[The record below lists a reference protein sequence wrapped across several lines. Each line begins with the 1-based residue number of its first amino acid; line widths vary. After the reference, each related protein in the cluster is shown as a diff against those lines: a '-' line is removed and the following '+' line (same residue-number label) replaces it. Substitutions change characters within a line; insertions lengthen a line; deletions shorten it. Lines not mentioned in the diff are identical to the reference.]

1 VKVVWIIVVAL
12 AWPAPAKTQDQD
24 IDVDGMMGAVEV
36 WTRDN
41 LDASVVA
48 AVEGRIDREQ
58 LKSILDDLQR
68 RLQADSIYDL
78 ASLRQTATALL
89 PLLDRFA
96 ETDPYARW
104 LRTRLDYLS
113 AADQLRREATSVP
126 APKTSPTQ
134 PVPTVPSVL
143 PVAPTPPTPPA
154 PQPTAQREMWTRTMA
169 DRTRPERADAFV
181 ALLAPIF
188 VEEGMPPELVWLA
201 EVESSFDPKAKS
213 PVGAAGLFQL
223 MPPTAKDLG
232 LSTWLP
238 DERLHPEKNARA
250 AAQYLRRLYGRFND
264 WELALAA
271 YNAGESRVAG
281 LLKKS
286 GTKTFDAIA
295 GRLPAETQMYVPK
308 FEAVLKKRTGMEI
321 RNLKAPVT
329 E

>member
-1 VKVVWIIVVAL
+1 VKAVWILVVAL
-12 AWPAPAKTQDQD
+12 AWPAPARTQDLEL
-24 IDVDGMMGAVEV
+24 DVDGMMGAVEV
-36 WTRDN
+36 WTRQN
-41 LDASVVA
+41 LDHSVVA
-48 AVEGRIDREQ
+48 ALDGQIDREQ
-58 LKSILDDLQR
+58 LRSILDDLQR

-78 ASLRQTATALL
+78 GALRETAVALL
-89 PLLDRFA
+89 PLLDRFE

-113 AADQLRREATSVP
+113 AADQLRREAASVP
-126 APKTSPTQ
+126 VPEIPPAAAP
-134 PVPTVPSVL
+134 PTVSSV
-143 PVAPTPPTPPA
+143 VPTPPTPP
-154 PQPTAQREMWTRTMA
+154 PKVQRKVWTRA
-169 DRTRPERADAFV
+169 LANRPLPDRADAFV
-181 ALLAPIF
+181 ARLMPIF
-188 VEEGMPPELVWLA
+188 VEERTPPELVWLA
-201 EVESSFDPKAKS
+201 EVESSFDPEAKS

-250 AAQYLRRLYGRFND
+250 AAQYLRRLHGRFND

-286 GTKTFDAIA
+286 DTKTFDAIA
-295 GRLPAETQMYVPK
+295 SKLPAETQMYVPK

-321 RNLKAPVT
+321 KDLKAGASP
-329 E
+329 

>member
-1 VKVVWIIVVAL
+1 MKAVWIIVVAL
-12 AWPAPAKTQDQD
+12 AWPAPARTQDLD
-24 IDVDGMMGAVEV
+24 IDGMMGAVEV
-36 WTRDN
+36 WTRQN
-41 LDASVVA
+41 LDQSVVA
-48 AVEGRIDREQ
+48 ALEGQIDREQ
-58 LKSILDDLQR
+58 LKAILDDLQR

-78 ASLRQTATALL
+78 GALRETAVALL
-89 PLLDRFA
+89 PLLDRFE

-113 AADQLRREATSVP
+113 AADQLRQEAATVPVPETPPAEAT
-126 APKTSPTQ
+126 
-134 PVPTVPSVL
+134 PTVPPAV
-143 PVAPTPPTPPA
+143 PTPPTPP
-154 PQPTAQREMWTRTMA
+154 PKAQRQVWTRALA
-169 DRTRPERADAFV
+169 DRPRPDRADAFV
-181 ALLAPIF
+181 ARLMPIF
-188 VEEGMPPELVWLA
+188 VEERTPPELVWLA
-201 EVESSFDPKAKS
+201 EVESSFDPQAKS

-271 YNAGESRVAG
+271 YNAGESRVAA

-286 GTKTFDAIA
+286 DVKTFDAIA
-295 GRLPAETQMYVPK
+295 SKLPAETQMYVPK

-321 RNLKAPVT
+321 KDLKIGASP
-329 E
+329 